1 MTNHDSQVNFQDLF
15 VNLLSKLSEREQ
27 EVLKNRYHLTSN
39 LDKKATLK
47 QIGDTYNITRER
59 VRQIEKE
66 AVRKFVEHAKAE
78 EFAIPLKQIE
88 QAYITFLEQKG
99 GLVREDHLLEDFV
112 NKNHNFDELHT
123 NAFLFALE
131 HFFGSTHKVE
141 NHDALYSAWKLQNVE
156 LETIVQLIT
165 QLEQILE
172 QEKKLYGQTEMLEL
186 AKASLTEEL
195 KTLLND
201 YTFKHGLDLE
211 NFLESYLQ
219 TTSKIEKNILGEW
232 GLANW
237 DTIKPKKLGDKIKLV
252 FQKVKK
258 PLHFRDIAENIGN
271 AKFDHKKICAATVHN
286 ELIANDGFV
295 LIGRGLYALKD
306 WGYSTGTVAEII
318 KQVLEQAGGP
328 MTKEDIYNKVL
339 EQRQVNKSTIY
350 LTLINRDR
358 FTKTSDGKFD
368 TLK

>member
-156 LETIVQLIT
+156 
-165 QLEQILE
+165 
-172 QEKKLYGQTEMLEL
+172 
-186 AKASLTEEL
+186 
-195 KTLLND
+195 
-201 YTFKHGLDLE
+201 
-211 NFLESYLQ
+211 
-219 TTSKIEKNILGEW
+219 
-232 GLANW
+232 
-237 DTIKPKKLGDKIKLV
+237 
-252 FQKVKK
+252 
-258 PLHFRDIAENIGN
+258 
-271 AKFDHKKICAATVHN
+271 
-286 ELIANDGFV
+286 
-295 LIGRGLYALKD
+295 
-306 WGYSTGTVAEII
+306 
-318 KQVLEQAGGP
+318 
-328 MTKEDIYNKVL
+328 
-339 EQRQVNKSTIY
+339 
-350 LTLINRDR
+350 
-358 FTKTSDGKFD
+358 
-368 TLK
+368 